1 MVNYRR
7 ARIPGA
13 SYFFTVT
20 LRDRRS
26 CLLTENVD
34 ALREA
39 IRAVKRQS
47 PFRIDAVVVLPD
59 HLHTLWTLPEGDENF
74 SGRWRAIKARFTRL
88 LLKRGIGLERNL
100 RGEYALWQ
108 RRFWEHVIRD
118 DSDFARHADYIHYN
132 PVKHGLVRQPIEWR
146 WSSVHRYIRL
156 GLLAPDWATASGDG
170 EFGE

>member
-20 LRDRRS
+20 LRDRRL
-26 CLLTENVD
+26 CLLTEHVD

-88 LLKRGIGLERNL
+88 LLKRGIGLERNP

-118 DSDFARHADYIHYN
+118 DSDFARHVDYIHYN

-156 GLLAPDWATASGDG
+156 GLLTPDWATASGDG

>member
-26 CLLTENVD
+26 CLLTEHVD
-34 ALREA
+34 ALWEA
-39 IRAVKRQS
+39 ICAVKRQS

-59 HLHTLWTLPEGDENF
+59 HLHTLWTLPEGDENY
-74 SGRWRAIKARFTRL
+74 SGRWRAIKVRFTRL
-88 LLKRGIGLERNL
+88 LLKRGIGLERNP

-132 PVKHGLVRQPIEWR
+132 PVKHGLVRRPIDWR

-156 GLLAPDWATASGDG
+156 GLLAPDWAAASRDG